1 MTNFSCFRSL
11 KVSFILP
18 LWGKTREKKG
28 KEKRCRIDIG
38 EIVIAKDPL
47 SDEVEEKSKRRKR
60 K

>member
-1 MTNFSCFRSL
+1 M